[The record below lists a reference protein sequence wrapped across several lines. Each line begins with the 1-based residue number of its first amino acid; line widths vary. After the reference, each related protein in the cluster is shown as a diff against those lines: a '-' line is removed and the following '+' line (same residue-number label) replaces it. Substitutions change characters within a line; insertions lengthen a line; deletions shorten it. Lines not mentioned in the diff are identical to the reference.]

1 MLLQGKTA
9 MITGASRGIGKAIA
23 LEFAREGA
31 DIILHYYENSKNP
44 EITLKEEAQG
54 VAQEIEKIGRK
65 VYLIGFDIGDR
76 EDIDLK
82 VKEMLKEVTPNVLVN
97 NAGITKDNLVMRMK
111 PEQWDDVINV
121 NLSGTF
127 FLTKALTRP
136 MLRSAGSI
144 IFIASVIGQ
153 MGNAGQV
160 NYAAS
165 KAGVIGMAKS
175 LARELGS
182 KKVRSNVIAPGFI
195 ETEMTAAMPEAA
207 RESLLNIVPLKEAG
221 TPDDIA
227 KAALFLASDMSRYI
241 TGEVLK
247 VNGGMYM

>member
-31 DIILHYYENSKNP
+31 DIVLHYYENSTNP
-44 EITLKEEAQG
+44 EITLEVEAKELAS
-54 VAQEIEKIGRK
+54 EIEKMGRR
-65 VYLIGFDIGDR
+65 VYLTGFDIGDR
-76 EDIDLK
+76 EDIDNK
-82 VKEMLKEVTPNVLVN
+82 VKVLLKDVAPDILVN
-97 NAGITKDNLVMRMK
+97 NAGITKDNLAMRMK

-121 NLSGTF
+121 NLSGSF
-127 FLTKALTRP
+127 FLTKALIRP

-153 MGNAGQV
+153 MGNAGQI

-165 KAGVIGMAKS
+165 KAGVIGMSKS

-195 ETEMTAAMPEAA
+195 ETEMTAVMPEQA
-207 RESLLNIVPLKEAG
+207 RESLLEMVPLKEAG
-221 TPDDIA
+221 KPEDIA

>member
-9 MITGASRGIGKAIA
+9 MITGASRGIGKTIA

-31 DIILHYYENSKNP
+31 DIVLHYYENSINP
-44 EITLKEEAQG
+44 EITLEAEAKE
-54 VAQEIEKIGRK
+54 VANEIEKMGRR
-65 VYLIGFDIGDR
+65 VYLTGFDISDR
-76 EDIDLK
+76 EDIDNK
-82 VKEMLKEVTPNVLVN
+82 VKVLLKDAAPDVLVN
-97 NAGITKDNLVMRMK
+97 NAGITKDNLAMRMK
-111 PEQWDDVINV
+111 PEQWDSVINV
-121 NLSGTF
+121 NLSGSF
-127 FLTKALTRP
+127 FLTKALIRP

-165 KAGVIGMAKS
+165 KAGVIGMSKS

-195 ETEMTAAMPEAA
+195 ETEMTAVMPQQA
-207 RESLLNIVPLKEAG
+207 RDSLLEMVPLKEAG
-221 TPDDIA
+221 TPEDIA
-227 KAALFLASDMSRYI
+227 KAALFLASDMSRYV

>member
-1 MLLQGKTA
+1 MLLQGKRA

-23 LEFAREGA
+23 MEFAREGA
-31 DIILHYYENSKNP
+31 DIILHYYENSKDTT
-44 EITLKEEAQG
+44 ITLKDEAES
-54 VAQEIEKIGRK
+54 VAADIRALGRD
-65 VYLIGFDIGDR
+65 VHLIGFDIGDR
-76 EDIDLK
+76 DDIDAK
-82 VKEMLKEVTPNVLVN
+82 IKTMLKEVTPDVLVN

-121 NLSGTF
+121 NLSGSF
-127 FLTKALTRP
+127 FLTKALVRP

-144 IFIASVIGQ
+144 IFVASVIGQ

-182 KKVRSNVIAPGFI
+182 KKVRCNAIAPGFI
-195 ETEMTAAMPEAA
+195 ETEMTAAMAPEAKA
-207 RESLLNIVPLKEAG
+207 RLLELVPLKEAG